1 MPASITPS
9 LRSAIERLKHA
20 GSISGIALG
29 WRRQLLL
36 NLTPY
41 ETFRVERLLDIQQDA
56 REHFRSSDREVDTFW
71 HGFDGV
77 FLLCITHHD
86 CSLAIL
92 HTRAHE
98 VDFLKSAGLT
108 LLDDC
113 QLLISALFNNAVDDE
128 SGGATEQI
136 NDEDDLPLSHQATH
150 FIPRS

>member
-36 NLTPY
+36 NLMPY

-56 REHFRSSDREVDTFW
+56 REHFRRSDREVDTFW

-77 FLLCITHHD
+77 FMLSITHRD
-86 CSLAIL
+86 CSLILL

-113 QLLISALFNNAVDDE
+113 QLLISALFNNASDE
-128 SGGATEQI
+128 ASGGVTEQI
-136 NDEDDLPLSHQATH
+136 HDDDLAHSHQETH
-150 FIPRS
+150 FIPRT

>member
-36 NLTPY
+36 NLMPY

-56 REHFRSSDREVDTFW
+56 REHFRRSDREVDTFW

-77 FLLCITHHD
+77 FMLSITHRD
-86 CSLAIL
+86 CSLILL

-113 QLLISALFNNAVDDE
+113 QLLISALFNNVSDE
-128 SGGATEQI
+128 ASGGVTEQI
-136 NDEDDLPLSHQATH
+136 HDDDLTHSHQETH
-150 FIPRS
+150 FIPRT

>member
-1 MPASITPS
+1 MPATITPS
-9 LRSAIERLKHA
+9 IRSAIERLKHA

-56 REHFRSSDREVDTFW
+56 REHFRRSDREVDTFW

-77 FLLCITHHD
+77 FMLSITHRE
-86 CSLAIL
+86 CSLILL

-98 VDFLKSAGLT
+98 VDFLKSAALT

-113 QLLISALFNNAVDDE
+113 QLLISALFNNASEHDA
-128 SGGATEQI
+128 GGSTEQI
-136 NDEDDLPLSHQATH
+136 SDDDLSPSHQETH
-150 FIPRS
+150 FIPRSH